1 MAVVALTREIGTRG
15 QEVAAGLA
23 ERLGLKI
30 IQHDL
35 VEHDIAA
42 RAGIT
47 DSAVHRYFEG
57 EATLLERWRMDRRR
71 LSQLTAEEVLEFAA
85 AGNVL
90 IRGWGASYLLRG
102 IPHVLCVRLYAP
114 MDAREK
120 NLMERA
126 RITNAAVA
134 RRELEHDDAAHH
146 ARLRELFGIDW
157 REPTLYTMT
166 LNTGRLAVADCVE
179 TIARLAEGP
188 AFKETP
194 QSQRA
199 LADRLC
205 ELRVRSALD
214 KRFGTQSP
222 ESGFDVLVSEGRVVL
237 TGATSDSTLVVDAVR
252 LVQTVPGVAGVESRI
267 RYVDFHAPGW

>member
-1 MAVVALTREIGTRG
+1 MTVIALTREIGTRG
-15 QEVAAGLA
+15 QDVAVGLA

-30 IQHDL
+30 VQHDL
-35 VEHDIAA
+35 VEHDIAE
-42 RAGIT
+42 RAGLP

-57 EATLLERWRMDRRR
+57 EATLLERWRLDRRR

-85 AGNVL
+85 AGKVL

-102 IPHVLCVRLYAP
+102 IPHVLRVRLYAP
-114 MDAREK
+114 MEVRER

-134 RRELEHDDAAHH
+134 RRELEHDDAAHD

-157 REPTLYTMT
+157 RDPTLYTIM
-166 LNTGRLAVADCVE
+166 LNTGWLGVADCVE
-179 TIARLAEGP
+179 TIARLAESP
-188 AFKETP
+188 AFEETP
-194 QSQRA
+194 LSQRA

-222 ESGFDVLVSEGRVVL
+222 DSGFDVVVSEGRVVL

-252 LVQTVPGVAGVESRI
+252 LVQCVPGVAGVESRI

>member
-1 MAVVALTREIGTRG
+1 M
-15 QEVAAGLA
+15 AAGLA

-35 VEHDIAA
+35 VEHDIAT

-102 IPHVLCVRLYAP
+102 IPRAVRASLCAHGRSRKEP
-114 MDAREK
+114 DGARPHH
-120 NLMERA
+120 
-126 RITNAAVA
+126 NAAVA

-146 ARLRELFGIDW
+146 ARLQELFGIDW
-157 REPTLYTMT
+157 REPILYTMT
-166 LNTGRLAVADCVE
+166 LNTGRLAVAECVE
-179 TIARLAEGP
+179 TIARLAESP

-214 KRFGTQSP
+214 KRRHAIA
-222 ESGFDVLVSEGRVVL
+222 ESGFDVLVNEGRVVL

>member
-1 MAVVALTREIGTRG
+1 MTVIALTREIGTRG
-15 QEVAAGLA
+15 QDVAAGLA

-30 IQHDL
+30 VQHDI
-35 VEHDIAA
+35 VEHDIAE
-42 RAGIT
+42 RAGLP

-57 EATLLERWRMDRRR
+57 EATLLERWRIDRRR

-85 AGNVL
+85 AGQVL

-102 IPHVLCVRLYAP
+102 IPHVICVRLYAP
-114 MDAREK
+114 MEIRER

-126 RITNAAVA
+126 GITNAAVA
-134 RRELEHDDAAHH
+134 RRELEHDDAAHD
-146 ARLRELFGIDW
+146 ARLRQLFGVD
-157 REPTLYTMT
+157 RRNPMLYTLM
-166 LNTGRLAVADCVE
+166 LNSGRLSVADCVE
-179 TIARLAEGP
+179 AIARLADSE

-194 QSQRA
+194 QSRRA
-199 LADRLC
+199 LCDRLC

-222 ESGFDVLVSEGRVVL
+222 DSGFDVVVNEGRVVL

-267 RYVDFHAPGW
+267 RYVDFHGPGW